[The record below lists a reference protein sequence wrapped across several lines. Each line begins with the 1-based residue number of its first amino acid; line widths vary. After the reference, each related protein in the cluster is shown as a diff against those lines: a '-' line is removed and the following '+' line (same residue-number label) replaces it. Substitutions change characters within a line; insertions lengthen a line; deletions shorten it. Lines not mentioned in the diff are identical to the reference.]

1 MWNPDP
7 IPANPRMNVIIWL
20 GELPLQELTYK
31 LKTVPNAIAIGRL
44 RTKLGLRFQQAH
56 LEEATKALKPEEPY
70 IETQVHQIY
79 KLYPLPYGTQ
89 KAALQKCLTDWGWMA
104 RVRQSMG
111 GGSAGVAWEVGS
123 SKEPPS
129 TILPQPSGDVAITLI
144 RTVGKTDAPPALLAS
159 ANTKKF
165 MQKAQPTATTSD
177 PWTHPGTDP
186 WSSNP
191 WGNYHGP
198 SSSAPRASDKMQQL
212 EDRLKQQM
220 TAHIAASTDATMS
233 QDHPEFEEFRAETQ
247 ERMAKME
254 SSMQE
259 LQAQGQ
265 KFEGWFTH
273 LNQADQHLAAQLD
286 ITTQQ
291 VETQG
296 HRIEQIN
303 KDMNQQVGTLQTGL
317 NKVQTDLDSG
327 FNRIEA
333 LLEKRN
339 RTS

>member
-1 MWNPDP
+1 
-7 IPANPRMNVIIWL
+7 
-20 GELPLQELTYK
+20 
-31 LKTVPNAIAIGRL
+31 
-44 RTKLGLRFQQAH
+44 
-56 LEEATKALKPEEPY
+56 
-70 IETQVHQIY
+70 
-79 KLYPLPYGTQ
+79 
-89 KAALQKCLTDWGWMA
+89 
-104 RVRQSMG
+104 
-111 GGSAGVAWEVGS
+111 
-123 SKEPPS
+123 
-129 TILPQPSGDVAITLI
+129 
-144 RTVGKTDAPPALLAS
+144 
-159 ANTKKF
+159 
-165 MQKAQPTATTSD
+165 
-177 PWTHPGTDP
+177 
-186 WSSNP
+186 
-191 WGNYHGP
+191 
-198 SSSAPRASDKMQQL
+198 MQQL

-233 QDHPEFEEFRAETQ
+233 QDHPEFDEFRVETQ